1 MKWEPSAEV
10 AEVTNATSLSLH
22 SLTFADQQR
31 VGDRRCD
38 IGADGGSEIC
48 PIGRIDIDV
57 GRVRETGLRVEAI
70 GEWNVSLLSPID
82 LRGSWR
88 RT

>member
-1 MKWEPSAEV
+1 MPMKWEPFVEV
-10 AEVTNATSLSLH
+10 AEVTNATTLSLY

-38 IGADGGSEIC
+38 FGADGGSEMC
-48 PIGRIDIDV
+48 PVGRIGIDV

-70 GEWNVSLLSPID
+70 GE
-82 LRGSWR
+82 
-88 RT
+88 